1 MDGKG
6 RRWGR
11 GSCLSGGIRGPLT
24 GHVGRD
30 PQLLP
35 AKPCLEVP
43 GGGGVW
49 NVGGIE
55 QRGSVQTRET
65 RPVRCWSNLKDALPP
80 REPAGSANLHAK
92 CIVLH
97 IEIRWAY

>member
-43 GGGGVW
+43 GGGGGVER
-49 NVGGIE
+49 GGDRAE
-55 QRGSVQTRET
+55 RFGPSKRDKA
-65 RPVRCWSNLKDALPP
+65 C
-80 REPAGSANLHAK
+80 
-92 CIVLH
+92 
-97 IEIRWAY
+97 